1 MFSSSSINTPK
12 FFSVGLLSVDSL
24 PNLHLCFGIAMTQVQ
39 DLAIGLAEPHG
50 IHTNPSLTS
59 INLLLDA
66 IPFIQS
72 VTCTVV
78 ICIIHEIG
86 ESEFCPIVSI
96 SNKDVK

>member
-1 MFSSSSINTPK
+1 
-12 FFSVGLLSVDSL
+12 
-24 PNLHLCFGIAMTQVQ
+24 MTQVQ
-39 DLAIGLAEPHG
+39 DLAIGLAELHG

-59 INLLLDA
+59 ISLLLDA
-66 IPFIQS
+66 IPFLQS

-78 ICIIHEIG
+78 IGIIHEIG